1 MSTTLLNKD
10 TVTRKWYVLDAAG
23 KPMGKTAALAADLLR
38 GKLKTDYTPHV
49 DCGDFVIIINAEQ
62 AVLTG
67 KKLEQKYYRTHSGY
81 PGGLHETQ
89 YKKLMKDKPELAM
102 RLAVRGMLQKNTIAQ
117 WQLKRLKIYRGGEH
131 EHAAV
136 FQLGRKKIAF
146 RNGISR
152 FARRCRHELGQ
163 RRCHHDGNAG
173 FANAGGDG
181 THFRRDA
188 RCDDRHVAAGI
199 EHGRS
204 VREVVDRDAGL
215 RRGARERRAHIRHK
229 VGGSGVV
236 KQDGNAQRNR
246 AGGVHVHRFLE
257 NSHDIDRQLHG

>member
-89 YKKLMKDKPELAM
+89 YKKLMKDKPELAASGCA
-102 RLAVRGMLQKNTIAQ
+102 R
-117 WQLKRLKIYRGGEH
+117 
-131 EHAAV
+131 HAA
-136 FQLGRKKIAF
+136 
-146 RNGISR
+146 
-152 FARRCRHELGQ
+152 EE
-163 RRCHHDGNAG
+163 HH
-173 FANAGGDG
+173 
-181 THFRRDA
+181 RP
-188 RCDDRHVAAGI
+188 VAAQAPEDLSRCGASPCGT
-199 EHGRS
+199 EARS
-204 VREVVDRDAGL
+204 LGSL
-215 RRGARERRAHIRHK
+215 RRRK
-229 VGGSGVV
+229 
-236 KQDGNAQRNR
+236 
-246 AGGVHVHRFLE
+246 
-257 NSHDIDRQLHG
+257 